1 MEDDQETDVNASLV
15 EESSATPACAEPSGL
30 VDAVRRLATDASAFF
45 SQVAA
50 WRRIPA
56 VVARIVVSDDD
67 ALLPTDGVRRWIA
80 AELRRLQTEADDG
93 DLVDEELVDYT
104 LGLLEHPEFAHPD
117 LVVLE
122 LQEFLGRE
130 AATSFVLSL
139 WRFLVMEIGL
149 RHVHKTAAP
158 PSTTSAAPPAAS
170 SLQMARRSTA
180 NSSAASTP
188 PPLQS
193 QAPDYK
199 RRRPSY
205 RRKGSSHHNPYHT
218 LREVLAAQMHE
229 LSVDTGRELA
239 AEPHAVDAPQLT
251 TNVSTANACY
261 RWQEMTDA
269 LASDRG
275 DEVAVEVVGEMD
287 ASGAEAEAAVEA
299 DSAATTA
306 IAAPSGDPCS
316 APEVAT
322 QLKFDLPAQCLHA
335 FTPQHAQ
342 EDLEKKE
349 CRNDSLVAAPCQ
361 ATTTT
366 TTTTDSQPSARA
378 CAAPSLLAGPPR
390 WAPLLFGG
398 GDSDGNNGASYLD
411 ERKTRRFKAQE
422 MPEHTNPIVDKNSF
436 YGSETAAQRERDRVT
451 LPPGA
456 VPRDALVVAAPNAYG
471 RRGSNPGPSSSMS
484 EYFSNGMGGEADN
497 QARRS
502 TRRMFG
508 PSGGASTFKLG

>member
-1 MEDDQETDVNASLV
+1 MQWFYAQSPPAEAAAATTTTAMEDDQETDVNASLV
-15 EESSATPACAEPSGL
+15 EESSATPACAEPSDL

-170 SLQMARRSTA
+170 SIQMARRSTA

-218 LREVLAAQMHE
+218 LREVLAVQMHE

-261 RWQEMTDA
+261 GWQEMTDA
-269 LASDRG
+269 LA
-275 DEVAVEVVGEMD
+275 V
-287 ASGAEAEAAVEA
+287 
-299 DSAATTA
+299 
-306 IAAPSGDPCS
+306 
-316 APEVAT
+316 
-322 QLKFDLPAQCLHA
+322 
-335 FTPQHAQ
+335 
-342 EDLEKKE
+342 
-349 CRNDSLVAAPCQ
+349 
-361 ATTTT
+361 
-366 TTTTDSQPSARA
+366 
-378 CAAPSLLAGPPR
+378 
-390 WAPLLFGG
+390 
-398 GDSDGNNGASYLD
+398 
-411 ERKTRRFKAQE
+411 
-422 MPEHTNPIVDKNSF
+422 
-436 YGSETAAQRERDRVT
+436 RDM
-451 LPPGA
+451 
-456 VPRDALVVAAPNAYG
+456 G
-471 RRGSNPGPSSSMS
+471 RRDHQSRQGRSQSPSSS
-484 EYFSNGMGGEADN
+484 N
-497 QARRS
+497 ARRS
-502 TRRMFG
+502 AERSRRRSRSRSRRRDG
-508 PSGGASTFKLG
+508 RQRSRSRSRSRGRQRRHDSDRSPKRRS